1 MQNQFTISINA
12 LKGLDLLA
20 GKSDIRYYLNGVNVE
35 FSESCTRLV
44 ATNGH
49 ILGVENLTQNLVN
62 TGAGSLIIPSDI
74 IKALKPVGKNADI
87 VQIKEISN
95 PYGSCGKYWEIDN
108 YGVKT
113 TFAGIEGKFPDYARV
128 ISGAK
133 TTGQAAQYNPDYL
146 ATFLK
151 AAKLL
156 TGAKTPEIEIM
167 QNGHS
172 AALINI
178 VGLASFIGVIMP
190 TKGKTGDE
198 QAGGLANP
206 KLYAPL
212 VAAAGEPVAAAGEPV
227 AA

>member
-1 MQNQFTISINA
+1 MQNQFTVSINA

-49 ILGVENLTQNLVN
+49 ILGIENLTQNLVN

-74 IKALKPVGKNADI
+74 IKALKPVSKNADI
-87 VQIKEISN
+87 VQIKQIDATH
-95 PYGSCGKYWEIDN
+95 YEIDN

-128 ISGAK
+128 VSGAK
-133 TTGQAAQYNPDYL
+133 TSGQAAQYNPDYL

-156 TGAKTPEIEIM
+156 TGAKTPEIEVM

-178 VGLASFIGVIMP
+178 TGLASFVGVIMP
-190 TKGKTGDE
+190 TKGKTGEE

-206 KLYAPL
+206 ELYAPL
-212 VAAAGEPVAAAGEPV
+212 VAAAQPEPVAA
-227 AA
+227 